1 MDMTDVIS
9 FVQEYKMW
17 FAVAVPIVIA
27 VVVLK
32 ILG

>member
-1 MDMTDVIS
+1 MDMTDVIT

-17 FAVAVPIVIA
+17 LAVAVPIVIV